1 MKAHIYKD
9 PAVVLLWN
17 YSQSQPG
24 YGTLQ
29 AICRRHKAALRT
41 VSPEETGETVAALLG
56 LEPLR
61 RCGAS
66 AVQAP
71 SAILFSG
78 LDRHIQAILDT
89 MQSAGVDIPLK
100 ALATSTNRG
109 WSFAA
114 LLAELES
121 EHKAMQAEREAQ
133 P

>member
-1 MKAHIYKD
+1 MWSA
-9 PAVVLLWN
+9 
-17 YSQSQPG
+17 
-24 YGTLQ
+24 T
-29 AICRRHKAALRT
+29 
-41 VSPEETGETVAALLG
+41 
-56 LEPLR
+56 R

-100 ALATSTNRG
+100 ALATPTNRG